1 MPTLGERIKKSW
13 NVFFGYEDDEGA
25 RPIYPVVYGSSYRP
39 DRPKLTR
46 GNDRSIVNSIY
57 NRISVDA
64 AQVDIRHIKTDE
76 NGRYKE
82 DAESYLNE
90 VLSLD
95 ANIDQ
100 TGRAF
105 IQDVVMSLL
114 DEGCVALVPTVT
126 SENPDET
133 GSYDIYSMRTGRI
146 VEWFPKNVRVSVYND
161 KTGKKQEI
169 VLEKSTIAI
178 VENPFYS
185 VMNEP
190 NSTLQRLIRILNTID
205 KTNERNAAGKMDL
218 IIQLPYL
225 ARSEKRKNDAENRRK
240 MLEEQLTGS
249 QYGIGYIDGSEHIV
263 QLNRSIENNLWQQAQ
278 DLKVDVYNQLGLTE
292 KIFDGTA
299 NEEEKTNYYSRTIE
313 PILTAICE
321 EMTRK
326 FLTPTA
332 RTKGY
337 TIRFFRNPFK
347 LVGVDTVADYAD
359 KFSRNEILSSNEI
372 RDILGYKPVDD
383 GKSDELRNAN
393 MPQNDEGTTPVQG
406 EENSEEGEEANMQSS
421 SEESEEIQNEPQI
434 GNSELNSIMEKLKNS
449 YNKFMEA

>member
-1 MPTLGERIKKSW
+1 MPTLGERLRKTW
-13 NVFFGYEDDEGA
+13 DAFFGNEEV
-25 RPIYPVVYGSSYRP
+25 RPSFPVYGSTIRP
-39 DRPKLTR
+39 DRPKFTR
-46 GNDRSIVNSIY
+46 GNDRTIVSTIY
-57 NRISVDA
+57 NRIAVDA
-64 AQVDIRHIKTDE
+64 AQVDIKEIKTDE

-82 DAESYLNE
+82 DADVYLNQ

-114 DEGCVALVPTVT
+114 DEGCVAIVPILT
-126 SENPDET
+126 SKSPNT
-133 GSYDIYSMRTGRI
+133 TSSYDIGSLRTGKI
-146 VEWFPKNVRVSVYND
+146 VEWFPMHVRVNVYD
-161 KTGKKQEI
+161 ERTGKRQDKI
-169 VLEKSTIAI
+169 VKKSNLAI
-178 VENPFYS
+178 IENPFYS

-225 ARSEKRKNDAENRRK
+225 TKSEKRKNDAENRRK
-240 MLEEQLTGS
+240 LLEEQLTGS
-249 QYGIGYIDGSEHIV
+249 QYGIAYIDGSEHIV

-278 DLKVDVYNQLGLTE
+278 DLKADVYNQLGLTE

-299 NEEEKTNYYSRTIE
+299 NNEEKTNYYSRTIE

-326 FLTPTA
+326 FITPTA
-332 RTKGY
+332 RTQGH

-347 LVGVDTVADYAD
+347 LVGVDTIADYAD

-372 RDILGYKPVDD
+372 RDLLGYKPVND
-383 GKSDELRNAN
+383 GKSDELRNSN
-393 MPQNDEGTTPVQG
+393 MPQEDQGQPIQEGPAVEAFNNGENPNQSNEETENVSEILND
-406 EENSEEGEEANMQSS
+406 
-421 SEESEEIQNEPQI
+421 
-434 GNSELNSIMEKLKNS
+434 LKNS
-449 YNKFMEA
+449 YNKYMEA

>member
-1 MPTLGERIKKSW
+1 MPTLGERLRKTW
-13 NVFFGYEDDEGA
+13 DAFFGNEEV
-25 RPIYPVVYGSSYRP
+25 RPSFPVYGSTIRP
-39 DRPKLTR
+39 DRPKFTR
-46 GNDRSIVNSIY
+46 GNDRTIVSTIY
-57 NRISVDA
+57 NRIAVDA
-64 AQVDIRHIKTDE
+64 AQVDIKEIKTDE

-82 DAESYLNE
+82 DADVYLNQ

-114 DEGCVALVPTVT
+114 DEGCVAIVPILT
-126 SENPDET
+126 SENPNT
-133 GSYDIYSMRTGRI
+133 TSSYDIGSLRTGKI
-146 VEWFPKNVRVSVYND
+146 VEWFPMHVRVNVYD
-161 KTGKKQEI
+161 ERTGKRQDKI
-169 VLEKSTIAI
+169 VKKSNLAI

-225 ARSEKRKNDAENRRK
+225 TKSEKRKNDAENRRK
-240 MLEEQLTGS
+240 LLEEQLTGS
-249 QYGIGYIDGSEHIV
+249 QYGIAYIDGSEHIV

-278 DLKVDVYNQLGLTE
+278 DLKADVYNQLGLTE

-299 NEEEKTNYYSRTIE
+299 NNEEKTNYYSRTIE

-326 FLTPTA
+326 FITPTA
-332 RTKGY
+332 RTQGH

-347 LVGVDTVADYAD
+347 LVGVDTIADYAD

-372 RDILGYKPVDD
+372 RDILGYKPVND
-383 GKSDELRNAN
+383 GKSDELRNSN
-393 MPQNDEGTTPVQG
+393 MPQEDQGQPIQEGSAVEAFNNGENPNQSNEETENVSEILND
-406 EENSEEGEEANMQSS
+406 
-421 SEESEEIQNEPQI
+421 
-434 GNSELNSIMEKLKNS
+434 LKNS
-449 YNKFMEA
+449 YNKYMEA

>member
-1 MPTLGERIKKSW
+1 MPTLGERLRKTW
-13 NVFFGYEDDEGA
+13 DAFFGNEEV
-25 RPIYPVVYGSSYRP
+25 RPSFPVYGSTIRP
-39 DRPKLTR
+39 DRPKFTR
-46 GNDRSIVNSIY
+46 GNDRTIVSTIY
-57 NRISVDA
+57 NRIAVDA
-64 AQVDIRHIKTDE
+64 AQVDIKEIKTDE

-82 DAESYLNE
+82 DADVYLNQ

-114 DEGCVALVPTVT
+114 DEGCVAIVPILTNKNPNTT
-126 SENPDET
+126 S
-133 GSYDIYSMRTGRI
+133 SYDIGSLRTGKI
-146 VEWFPKNVRVSVYND
+146 VEWFPMHVRVNVYDERIGKRQD
-161 KTGKKQEI
+161 KIVKKSN
-169 VLEKSTIAI
+169 LAI

-225 ARSEKRKNDAENRRK
+225 TKSEKRKNDAENRRK
-240 MLEEQLTGS
+240 LLEEQLTGS
-249 QYGIGYIDGSEHIV
+249 QYGIAYIDGSEHIV

-278 DLKVDVYNQLGLTE
+278 DLKADVYNQLGLTE

-299 NEEEKTNYYSRTIE
+299 NNDEKTNYYSRTIE

-326 FLTPTA
+326 FVTPTA
-332 RTKGY
+332 RTQGY

-347 LVGVDTVADYAD
+347 LVGVDTIADYAD

-372 RDILGYKPVDD
+372 RDILGYKPVND
-383 GKSDELRNAN
+383 GKSDELRNSN
-393 MPQNDEGTTPVQG
+393 MPQNDQG
-406 EENSEEGEEANMQSS
+406 GSNV
-421 SEESEEIQNEPQI
+421 EESILESFNNNKDVENPDNTNTEEI
-434 GNSELNSIMEKLKNS
+434 LNDLKDS
-449 YNKFMEA
+449 YQKYMEA

>member
-1 MPTLGERIKKSW
+1 MPTLGERLRKTW
-13 NVFFGYEDDEGA
+13 DAFFGNEEV
-25 RPIYPVVYGSSYRP
+25 RPSFPVYGSTIRP
-39 DRPKLTR
+39 DRPKFTR
-46 GNDRSIVNSIY
+46 GNDRTIVSTIY
-57 NRISVDA
+57 NRIAVDA
-64 AQVDIRHIKTDE
+64 AQVDIKEIKTDE

-82 DAESYLNE
+82 DADVYLNQ

-114 DEGCVALVPTVT
+114 DEGCVAIVPILT
-126 SENPDET
+126 SENPNT
-133 GSYDIYSMRTGRI
+133 TSSYDIGSLRTGKI
-146 VEWFPKNVRVSVYND
+146 VEWFPMHVRVNVYD
-161 KTGKKQEI
+161 ERTGKRQDKI
-169 VLEKSTIAI
+169 VKKSNLAI

-225 ARSEKRKNDAENRRK
+225 TKSEKRKNDAENRRK
-240 MLEEQLTGS
+240 LLEEQLTGS
-249 QYGIGYIDGSEHIV
+249 QYGIAYIDGSEHIV

-278 DLKVDVYNQLGLTE
+278 DLKADVYNQLGLTE

-299 NEEEKTNYYSRTIE
+299 NNEEKTNYYSRTIE

-326 FLTPTA
+326 FITPTA
-332 RTKGY
+332 RTQGH

-347 LVGVDTVADYAD
+347 LVGVDTIADYAD

-372 RDILGYKPVDD
+372 RDILGYKPVND
-383 GKSDELRNAN
+383 GKSDELRNSN
-393 MPQNDEGTTPVQG
+393 MPQEDQGQSIQEGSAVEAFNNGENPNQSNEETENVSEILND
-406 EENSEEGEEANMQSS
+406 
-421 SEESEEIQNEPQI
+421 
-434 GNSELNSIMEKLKNS
+434 LKNS
-449 YNKFMEA
+449 YNKYMEA

>member
-1 MPTLGERIKKSW
+1 MPTLGERLRKTW
-13 NVFFGYEDDEGA
+13 DAFFGNEEV
-25 RPIYPVVYGSSYRP
+25 RPSFPVYGSTIRP
-39 DRPKLTR
+39 DRPKFTR
-46 GNDRSIVNSIY
+46 GNDRTIVSTIY
-57 NRISVDA
+57 NRIAVDA
-64 AQVDIRHIKTDE
+64 AQVDIKEIKTDE

-82 DAESYLNE
+82 DADVYLNQ

-114 DEGCVALVPTVT
+114 DEGCVAIVPILT
-126 SENPDET
+126 SKSPNT
-133 GSYDIYSMRTGRI
+133 TSSYDIGSLRTGKI
-146 VEWFPKNVRVSVYND
+146 VEWFPMHVRVNVYD
-161 KTGKKQEI
+161 ERTGKRQDKI
-169 VLEKSTIAI
+169 VKKSNLAI

-225 ARSEKRKNDAENRRK
+225 TKSEKRKNDAENRRK
-240 MLEEQLTGS
+240 LLEEQLTGS
-249 QYGIGYIDGSEHIV
+249 QYGIAYIDGSEHIV

-278 DLKVDVYNQLGLTE
+278 DLKADVYNQLGLTE

-299 NEEEKTNYYSRTIE
+299 NNEEKTNYYSRTIE

-326 FLTPTA
+326 FITPTA
-332 RTKGY
+332 RTQGY

-347 LVGVDTVADYAD
+347 LVGVDTIADYAD

-372 RDILGYKPVDD
+372 RDILGYRPVND
-383 GKSDELRNAN
+383 GKSDELRNSN
-393 MPQNDEGTTPVQG
+393 MPQNDQEQPIQEGSAVEAFNNG
-406 EENSEEGEEANMQSS
+406 ENPNQSNEETENVSE
-421 SEESEEIQNEPQI
+421 I
-434 GNSELNSIMEKLKNS
+434 LNDLKNS
-449 YNKFMEA
+449 YNKYMEA